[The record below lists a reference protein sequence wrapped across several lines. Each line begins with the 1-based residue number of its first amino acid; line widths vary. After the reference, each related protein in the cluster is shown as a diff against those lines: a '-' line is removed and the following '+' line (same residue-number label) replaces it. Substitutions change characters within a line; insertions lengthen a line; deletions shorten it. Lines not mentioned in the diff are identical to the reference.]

1 MENWRQHL
9 NDALDAEFDQMVAFR
24 RHLHRNPELSGEENK
39 TSLRLYQYFT
49 ELGMEVSLGPEG
61 RGVIADLCPTGDGGG
76 LFAIRADIDALPIQD
91 QKDVEYRSCRTGI
104 MHACG
109 HDAHTAI
116 VFGALTGITRIYQA
130 GHLPFVPRLRGI
142 FQPAEEICEGA
153 RVMIGAGALEGVETI
168 IAAHVDPT
176 RAVGRIGLREG
187 VLTAN
192 CDDMRIHVRGRGGH
206 AARPHEA
213 RDPITAAAQLINL
226 MYLQIPR
233 STNSLESVV
242 LTVGQINGGKNANVI
257 PDQVDLCGTLRT
269 LNRDVRKQTIALIRR
284 LATSVA
290 MGSETTIDVVF
301 GVGAPSVQNS
311 PSLIQLI
318 REACHKNLGPHSVD
332 SIPFPSMG
340 SEDFALYSNEVPAA
354 MFRLGSS
361 SDPDNAPGLH
371 SPVFDIN
378 EEALRIGA
386 RVMAQTA
393 LTWLEQQ
400 ANGTDDKLEQRAEEC
415 SS

>member
-1 MENWRQHL
+1 MENWRQYL
-9 NDALDAEFDQMVAFR
+9 DEALDAEFDQMVAFR

-39 TSLRLYQYFT
+39 TSLRIYQCFS
-49 ELGMEVSLGPEG
+49 ELGLEVSLGPEG
-61 RGVIADLCPTGDGGG
+61 RGVVADLCPSSAGTGGM
-76 LFAIRADIDALPIQD
+76 FAIRADIDALPIQD

-116 VFGALTGITRIYQA
+116 LFGALTSITRIHRA
-130 GHLPFVPRLRGI
+130 GRLPFHPRLRTI

-153 RVMIGAGALEGVETI
+153 RVMIGAGALDGVETI

-176 RAVGRIGLREG
+176 RGVGRIGLREG

-192 CDDMRIHVRGRGGH
+192 CDDMRIFVRGRGGH

-242 LTVGQINGGKNANVI
+242 LTVGQITGGKNANVI
-257 PDQVDLCGTLRT
+257 PDQVDLHGTLRT

-290 MGSETTIDVVF
+290 MGSETTIDVEF
-301 GVGAPSVQNS
+301 GVAAPSVQNA
-311 PSLIQLI
+311 PSLVQLL
-318 REACHKNLGPHSVD
+318 RETCHDRLGPSSVEI
-332 SIPFPSMG
+332 IPSPSMG

-361 SDPDNAPGLH
+361 SDPANATGLH
-371 SPVFDIN
+371 SPLFDIN

-386 RVMAQTA
+386 RVMAHTAHELAGTAGRRHERQT
-393 LTWLEQQ
+393 
-400 ANGTDDKLEQRAEEC
+400 
-415 SS
+415 